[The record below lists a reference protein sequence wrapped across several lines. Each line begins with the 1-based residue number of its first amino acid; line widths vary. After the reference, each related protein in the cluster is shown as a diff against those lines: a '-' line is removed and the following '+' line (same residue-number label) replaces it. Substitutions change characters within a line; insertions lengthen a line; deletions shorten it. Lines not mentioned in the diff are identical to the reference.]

1 MPRYKRIR
9 DPWLLH
15 HVMSRGNGRMQI
27 FLDDAD
33 YQKFFFILGN
43 VVDEY
48 DLDCWD
54 VCVMP
59 NHYHLAVM
67 NRQPNLP
74 EAMQHLN
81 GEYGIWWNVRHGR
94 VGHVFQG
101 RYRDQIVQSETYLRN
116 LLQYIA
122 LNPTRA
128 RLVKSP
134 ELWPWSAFRCTG
146 GFAPNPG
153 FVRSD
158 LVLAQFGDVDAHI
171 QRERYRE
178 HVVAALPADEE
189 IFKQFRSRQRV
200 LGERDFKRA
209 VLRGSTL
216 LVKPRTT
223 RSAGAPPSGTIVG
236 V

>member
-9 DPWLLH
+9 DPWLLR

-27 FLDDAD
+27 FLDDTD
-33 YQKFFFILGN
+33 YRKFLYILSD
-43 VVDEY
+43 VVEEY

-67 NRQPNLP
+67 SRQPNLP

-81 GEYGIWWNVRHGR
+81 GEYGTWWNGRHAR

-101 RYRDQIVQSETYLRN
+101 RYKDQIVQRETYLRN
-116 LLQYIA
+116 LLTYIA
-122 LNPTRA
+122 LNPVRA

-134 ELWPWSAFRCTG
+134 ELWPWSGFRCTAG
-146 GFAPNPG
+146 YARSPG
-153 FVRSD
+153 FLASE
-158 LVLAQFGDVDAHI
+158 LVLAQFGDADREVL
-171 QRERYRE
+171 RERYRQ
-178 HVVAALPADEE
+178 HVLAALPEDEE
-189 IFKQFRSRQRV
+189 SFKPFRSRQRIV
-200 LGERDFKRA
+200 GGREFRRI
-209 VLRGSTL
+209 VLRGSAL
-216 LVKPRTT
+216 LERPRTT
-223 RSAGAPPSGTIVG
+223 QMPPGPAGIPSVG